1 MINVKPSVGELFES
15 NLVEN
20 GRKIRLEIVV
30 RKPQG
35 SGPFPVVIFNH
46 GSTGSGTNKRF
57 RKYTL
62 APQSISNYFNDRGW
76 MVVFPHRRGRGKSD
90 GLYDE
95 GFELDRSKYS
105 CDPILSLRGVDRAL
119 EDIEAVVTHVAT
131 MTDVIASKIIVAGV
145 SRGGILAIACA
156 GQSKTRFLGAINLS
170 GGWLGRLCST
180 YEMVNREVFLR
191 GASFVEPTLWLHGNR
206 DNFYSLAQCKR
217 NYEAFCE
224 AGGKGS
230 FVALP
235 AGHNLIFAP
244 KVWVQHIDEYLSQI
258 A

>member
-1 MINVKPSVGELFES
+1 MA
-15 NLVEN
+15 
-20 GRKIRLEIVV
+20 
-30 RKPQG
+30 
-35 SGPFPVVIFNH
+35 
-46 GSTGSGTNKRF
+46 
-57 RKYTL
+57 YTTK
-62 APQSISNYFNDRGW
+62 
-76 MVVFPHRRGRGKSD
+76 V
-90 GLYDE
+90 
-95 GFELDRSKYS
+95 FELDRSKYS

-131 MTDVIASKIIVAGV
+131 MTDVIASKMIVAGV